1 MTKLAIPMGLLALSM
16 ALSPSAD
23 AITPVDIELSL
34 LVDISGSINNN
45 EYDMQLQGYQSA
57 FESDNLQNAIINGTE
72 GKIAVQL
79 IMWSGSSQQQVM
91 IDWSLVDSQESA
103 NALAQSIGDLA
114 RPFSGMTAIGSAIDF
129 ASPLFDQNDY
139 QGYQQIID
147 ISGDGTNNSGLN
159 VATASDNAIENGVD
173 TINGIVITNSQS
185 NGIGI
190 GITNSQSVVDQYTN
204 DVINGESPFLLVAN
218 NFNAFQSAIENKIV
232 AEIEGSIPPGAIVVE
247 VPVPNS
253 HLLFITAFICLF
265 ASRTLSK
272 EKYHETV

>member
-1 MTKLAIPMGLLALSM
+1 MTKLAIQTGLLALSM
-16 ALSPSAD
+16 ALSPNAD

-34 LVDISGSINNN
+34 LVDISGSINTS
-45 EYDMQLQGYQSA
+45 EYDMQLQGYQAA

-114 RPFSGMTAIGSAIDF
+114 RPFSGWTAIGSAIDF

-173 TINGIVITNSQS
+173 TINGIVITNSQR
-185 NGIGI
+185 
-190 GITNSQSVVDQYTN
+190 VVDQYTN

-218 NFNAFQSAIENKIV
+218 NFDAFQSAIENKIV
-232 AEIEGSIPPGAIVVE
+232 AEIEGSTPPGAIVVE

-265 ASRTLSK
+265 ASRKLSK